1 MPMLIQQLP
10 DEPVPGAII
19 VKLYR
24 YGDEV
29 RGYVRQVVDPSK
41 DDVIFPGEEM
51 EPEAAFRL
59 AEAHSRGE
67 APIYVE
73 LVEDVQWD
81 SNWGTLIS

>member
-1 MPMLIQQLP
+1 MLIQQLP
-10 DEPVPGAII
+10 DKPVPGAII

-29 RGYVRQVVDPSK
+29 RGYVRQVTDPSE
-41 DDVIFPGEEM
+41 DDAIFPGEEM

-59 AEAHSRGE
+59 ARAHSRGE
-67 APIYVE
+67 MPIYVE

-81 SNWGTLIS
+81 PSWGTLIS

>member
-1 MPMLIQQLP
+1 MLIQRLP
-10 DEPVPGAII
+10 ERPVPGAII

-24 YGDEV
+24 YGD
-29 RGYVRQVVDPSK
+29 

-59 AEAHSRGE
+59 ARAHSEGE

-81 SNWGTLIS
+81 PRWGTLIS

>member
-1 MPMLIQQLP
+1 MLIRRLP
-10 DEPVPGAII
+10 EKPVPGAII

-24 YGDEV
+24 YRDEI
-29 RGYVRQVVDPSK
+29 RGYVRQAVDPSE

-59 AEAHSRGE
+59 ARTHSEGE

-81 SNWGTLIS
+81 PSWAH